1 MWIKSRLLLCLTLC
15 TLGTT
20 IRQLGIMYTMYTTP
34 RYLAQTFPVTK
45 SRRSL
50 NTSYNSHLDVSKT
63 SMWTWQR
70 FRRTYIPP
78 RESVTLLDR
87 VTSLQPM
94 PISNPLVS
102 VVLNTAD
109 EGAEVEKRYG
119 GRFSGI

>member
-1 MWIKSRLLLCLTLC
+1 
-15 TLGTT
+15 
-20 IRQLGIMYTMYTTP
+20 
-34 RYLAQTFPVTK
+34 
-45 SRRSL
+45 
-50 NTSYNSHLDVSKT
+50 
-63 SMWTWQR
+63 MWTWQR